1 MPIDQVSSGTARP
14 ETTMSP
20 AALTAKFRAPACRKS
35 SAARSTDQPFTR
47 PDGLSS
53 PETALGRVDCRAR
66 TGPSSVDPEA
76 SIPPTGDEE
85 YLGVAHIELTGPGSL
100 GAGHG
105 YAARLS
111 QTCTDRTLRFGGR
124 SLLLNSKSDLTA
136 GSLSLLSRRRP
147 PVARA
152 PVQTAASTGL
162 DERVVILIVAL
173 AVVACA
179 GLIASFHGL
188 VRTVSSDPGRVATI
202 IALTLALQMFS
213 VQVYGR
219 GSVGVS
225 GIGFLTSAI
234 LFDVGTTMAI
244 AVLAAIVQWIRT
256 RSPLY
261 KAVFDAAN
269 FSVSG
274 AAAALVF
281 QLVNG
286 GWRLPAAILAGALF
300 AALNNG
306 VLCLVMSLTERTSWK
321 TIWFERFHWARF
333 HFALFGPVALAATI
347 AYKQI
352 GTAGLV
358 AFTLPPAL
366 MILSVR
372 QYIARTTA
380 AVEEIREANLNL
392 RRAHKD
398 TIAAL
403 SRSMEAKDLYTGG
416 HTERVAA
423 VAVGLARKL
432 GFKDDELEAIEIGAL
447 LHDIGKIGIPG
458 HVLRKP
464 GKLNEEEWELIKTHP
479 VISDYILSELDLHP
493 FVRQCARSSHERIDG
508 TGYPDGLS
516 GDEIPLPARIV
527 LVADALDALTTTRPY
542 RPARPMLGALAEIRA
557 HTGTQFCPRVVDALE
572 DLWRT
577 EPAVFSAEAAA
588 PAIPQLMITQLQW
601 PDAATD
607 AA

>member
-1 MPIDQVSSGTARP
+1 
-14 ETTMSP
+14 
-20 AALTAKFRAPACRKS
+20 
-35 SAARSTDQPFTR
+35 
-47 PDGLSS
+47 
-53 PETALGRVDCRAR
+53 
-66 TGPSSVDPEA
+66 
-76 SIPPTGDEE
+76 
-85 YLGVAHIELTGPGSL
+85 
-100 GAGHG
+100 
-105 YAARLS
+105 
-111 QTCTDRTLRFGGR
+111 
-124 SLLLNSKSDLTA
+124 LNTNSDLTA
-136 GSLSLLSRRRP
+136 GRVPLLARP
-147 PVARA
+147 RPAVAQPQA
-152 PVQTAASTGL
+152 ATTASAGL

-173 AVVACA
+173 AVVACG
-179 GLIASFHGL
+179 GLIASSHGL
-188 VRTVSSDPGRVATI
+188 IATASSDPGRIATLL
-202 IALTLALQMFS
+202 ALTLALQMFS

-219 GSVGVS
+219 GSVSV
-225 GIGFLTSAI
+225 SAI
-234 LFDVGTTMAI
+234 GILACAFLFDTGTTMAI
-244 AVLAAIVQWIRT
+244 AVLAAIVQWART
-256 RSPLY
+256 RSPFY

-281 QLVNG
+281 ELLG
-286 GWRLPAAILAGALF
+286 DWRLLAAVVAGVVF
-300 AALNNG
+300 AVVNNG
-306 VLCLVMSLTERTSWK
+306 LVCLVMSFAEHTPWR
-321 TIWFERFHWARF
+321 TIWFERLHWARF
-333 HFALFGPVALAATI
+333 HFALFGPIALAATI
-347 AYKQI
+347 AYEQI

-432 GFKDDELEAIEIGAL
+432 GYKDEELEAIEIGAL

-508 TGYPDGLS
+508 TGYPDGLN

-527 LVADALDALTTTRPY
+527 LVADALDALITTRPY
-542 RPARPMLGALAEIRA
+542 RPARAMLGALAEIRA

-572 DLWRT
+572 ELWRK
-577 EPAVFSAEAAA
+577 EPTVFNAEAAA
-588 PAIPQLMITQLQW
+588 PAVPQLMITQLQS
-601 PDAATD
+601 PGTATD

>member
-1 MPIDQVSSGTARP
+1 
-14 ETTMSP
+14 
-20 AALTAKFRAPACRKS
+20 
-35 SAARSTDQPFTR
+35 
-47 PDGLSS
+47 
-53 PETALGRVDCRAR
+53 
-66 TGPSSVDPEA
+66 
-76 SIPPTGDEE
+76 
-85 YLGVAHIELTGPGSL
+85 
-100 GAGHG
+100 
-105 YAARLS
+105 
-111 QTCTDRTLRFGGR
+111 
-124 SLLLNSKSDLTA
+124 
-136 GSLSLLSRRRP
+136 
-147 PVARA
+147 
-152 PVQTAASTGL
+152 
-162 DERVVILIVAL
+162 
-173 AVVACA
+173 
-179 GLIASFHGL
+179 
-188 VRTVSSDPGRVATI
+188 
-202 IALTLALQMFS
+202 
-213 VQVYGR
+213 
-219 GSVGVS
+219 
-225 GIGFLTSAI
+225 
-234 LFDVGTTMAI
+234 MAI
-244 AVLAAIVQWIRT
+244 AVLAALAQWIRT
-256 RSPLY
+256 RSPIY

-269 FSVSG
+269 LSVSG

-281 QLVNG
+281 QLLSD
-286 GWRLPAAILAGALF
+286 WRLPAAVLAGAVF
-300 AALNNG
+300 AVVNTGL
-306 VLCLVMSLTERTSWK
+306 LCLVMGFSEQAHWT

-333 HFALFGPVALAATI
+333 HFALFGPLALAATI
-347 AYKQI
+347 AYEQI

-423 VAVGLARKL
+423 VAVGLARRL
-432 GFKDDELEAIEIGAL
+432 GFRDEELEAIEIGAL

-464 GKLNEEEWELIKTHP
+464 GKLTADEWELIRTHP

-508 TGYPDGLS
+508 AGYPDGLS
-516 GDEIPLPARIV
+516 GEEIPLPARIV
-527 LVADALDALTTTRPY
+527 LVADALDALTSTRPY

-572 DLWRT
+572 ELWRR
-577 EPAVFSAEAAA
+577 EPGIFSPEAAA
-588 PAIPQLMITQLQW
+588 AVTPQLVTPL
-601 PDAATD
+601 PSPGAATG